1 MSTDSATTVQVMNT
15 LTNGIFTIIN
25 GSAALLNYA
34 LKPTSLMLLVCAL
47 SLMWLA
53 LIEVDEVDRQGT
65 KPVVGRGR

>member
-1 MSTDSATTVQVMNT
+1 MNT

-25 GSAALLNYA
+25 GSATLLNYA
-34 LKPTSLMLLVCAL
+34 LKPASLMLIICAL

-65 KPVVGRGR
+65 KPVIGRGR